1 MSMEDAASARAGDLS
16 AYLQATEFLDADHP
30 EVRALADRARAGG
43 GTLTEQAVRLYYL
56 VRDGFLYDPYQV
68 DLSRRGLKASTV
80 IARGRGYCVTKAVLL
95 AAAARA
101 LGVPARIGFGDVKNH
116 IATARLK
123 QMMGT
128 DIFYYHGYTEL
139 FLDGRWVKATPAF
152 NLELCT
158 KFRVL
163 PLEFDGR
170 HDSLFHPFDADNRR
184 HMEYVLDRGPRADL
198 PYEELH
204 EAMMRLYPGLNWQD
218 GGAPGGDFAAEAA
231 AENPPSA

>member
-128 DIFYYHGYTEL
+128 DIFYYH
-139 FLDGRWVKATPAF
+139 
-152 NLELCT
+152 
-158 KFRVL
+158 
-163 PLEFDGR
+163 
-170 HDSLFHPFDADNRR
+170 
-184 HMEYVLDRGPRADL
+184 
-198 PYEELH
+198 
-204 EAMMRLYPGLNWQD
+204 
-218 GGAPGGDFAAEAA
+218 
-231 AENPPSA
+231 